1 MHSITIEISE
11 SLRNHFNQLITHSS
25 HQLNQKNLSRSLLK
39 ITTLSE
45 GCQDDTLLSHLKD
58 LEHMIQMMQEPHWR
72 ISAEK
77 AQRINATL
85 AYFLDENDMIPD
97 STPGLGYLD
106 DCIVISNTKEEL
118 SHELNDY
125 LDFQGTRRVYGQ
137 QKCVNREDWQEIKKQ
152 ETASRLRHRR
162 TRLAMKNR
170 RG

>member
-1 MHSITIEISE
+1 MHRITIEISE
-11 SLRNHFNQLITHSS
+11 SLKNHFSQLTHNSNETLD
-25 HQLNQKNLSRSLLK
+25 HHILQRSLLK
-39 ITTLSE
+39 IKSLS
-45 GCQDDTLLSHLKD
+45 GNSHDDILLSHLKD
-58 LEHMIQMMQEPHWR
+58 LETMIHMLMEPQWQV
-72 ISAEK
+72 SAGK
-77 AQRINATL
+77 AQRINATMT
-85 AYFLDENDMIPD
+85 YFLNENDIIPD
-97 STPGLGYLD
+97 STPGLGFLD